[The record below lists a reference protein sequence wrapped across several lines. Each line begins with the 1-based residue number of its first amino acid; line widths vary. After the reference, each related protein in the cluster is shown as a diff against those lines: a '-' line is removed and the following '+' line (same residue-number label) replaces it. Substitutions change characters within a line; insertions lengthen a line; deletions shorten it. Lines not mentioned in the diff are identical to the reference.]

1 MSEFKELL
9 EAVNIEWKNIGEI
22 SELYGGLKGKSKK
35 DFTDGNA
42 KFVSYKNIFNNI
54 QIDLE
59 ALENVNVS
67 PNENQYSIRYGDVLF
82 TGSSEIASEAGMS
95 SSVTKSFDTE
105 IYLNSFSF
113 GLRFNSE
120 IKLIPEFTKYLFRSK
135 FMRDAI
141 AKTASGVTRYNVS
154 KKRFL
159 KLEIPIPYPDNPEK
173 SLEIQQGI
181 VRILDSLSE
190 ETNQLTEALQKELD
204 LHQKKYNYYREEL
217 FKFDGKDVEWKVMEQ
232 VLKIKN
238 GKDYKSYKKGE
249 VPVYGSG
256 GIMTFID
263 TYVFNKPSVLIPRK
277 GSLKN
282 LFYVMEPFWTVDT
295 IFWTDINM
303 SIVEPK
309 YVFHFLSTKRLE
321 EFNVAGGVP
330 SLTQT
335 VLNKIPIPVP
345 TIQEQNHIIK
355 SLDDLDAKTQA
366 ITSAIKKEIAL
377 RNKQYEYYRDQL
389 LSFPK

>member
-1 MSEFKELL
+1 MFHCLQIVNFIPYLTGGERAKLTKGNLL
-9 EAVNIEWKNIGEI
+9 Q
-22 SELYGGLKGKSKK
+22 
-35 DFTDGNA
+35 
-42 KFVSYKNIFNNI
+42 I
-54 QIDLE
+54 Q
-59 ALENVNVS
+59 
-67 PNENQYSIRYGDVLF
+67 
-82 TGSSEIASEAGMS
+82 
-95 SSVTKSFDTE
+95 
-105 IYLNSFSF
+105 
-113 GLRFNSE
+113 
-120 IKLIPEFTKYLFRSK
+120 
-135 FMRDAI
+135 
-141 AKTASGVTRYNVS
+141 
-154 KKRFL
+154 
-159 KLEIPIPYPDNPEK
+159 IPIPCPDNPEK
-173 SLEIQQGI
+173 SLKIQEEI

-190 ETNQLTEALQKELD
+190 ETNQLTAALQKELQ
-204 LHQKKYNYYREEL
+204 LHQKQYNYYREEL
-217 FKFDGKDVEWKVMEQ
+217 FKFDGKEVEWKVMEE

-303 SIVEPK
+303 SIVEPR

-321 EFNVAGGVP
+321 ELNVAGGVP